1 MKTSYLIC
9 FVLLITLHIGFG
21 ENGSSSPPTTPKKRM
36 KNKGARKN
44 SANRKS
50 RRQPTDQALPLAAPA
65 TQMPLIIAD
74 DQFINVFDS
83 AIGLGEQ
90 ELSYN
95 VLPEKK
101 GHCSANG
108 MIMYDK
114 AVWSPKPCVTC
125 LCSDGKAI
133 CDETI
138 CPALKCPTTITR
150 EGECCPVCMDIVLK
164 SLAMDDRPEF
174 SGDSPEPN
182 DPSIEEL
189 MPSPRTQAEM
199 DELLRREEEERQEE
213 EEEIHRKEKEEQRKK
228 ERQQEREEKER
239 KEVEARR
246 KEEEELEKI
255 IEENRRK
262 AVEEEQ
268 LRIEEEERKQ
278 KEEEDQR
285 EKERKREEKKRQ
297 EEKKQQERAREE
309 EGEEDDYDNEPDEE
323 GPLRGDV
330 FRSPS
335 SPFPDELSPVP
346 APLPLGCFISD
357 ITVSCTFAKLRTIP
371 AVADVNIKSFD
382 LLGNSITLIPNE
394 AFHGMPNLERINLGK
409 NNLTTLNIGP
419 GAFSTL
425 KHLKRLYLDGNSL
438 MQIPTHLPSTLE
450 ELKLN
455 DNNIRSI
462 DDVILQEM
470 PNLVTLELEG
480 NHLSEGNVDPLAFQ
494 PLKRLS
500 YLRLGRNQ
508 FRTIPQGL
516 PASIEELHLEYNQ
529 IEEIS
534 ETSFNQTNNLHTI
547 ILRHNNLEESRIA
560 PLAWIYHEAL
570 ESIDLSYN
578 KLVHVPSYLPK
589 PLLHLV
595 LMGNQIERI
604 PGYVFGHMEP
614 GLEYLYLSF
623 NKLVSDGIDPVSFFG
638 AYHSLRELY
647 LDHND
652 LENVPVGLEDMKS
665 LNTLRLNNNKIRYV
679 SPNCLCN
686 TEDEDEDSNLEDV
699 HLENNY
705 IKTRDISPY
714 AFQCIKSYSSIVLKP
729 QYVK

>member
-9 FVLLITLHIGFG
+9 FVLLIVLHIGFG
-21 ENGSSSPPTTPKKRM
+21 ENGSTPPSTSPKKRM

-65 TQMPLIIAD
+65 TKMPLIIAD

-114 AVWSPKPCVTC
+114 AVWSPKPCITC
-125 LCSDGKAI
+125 LCSNGKTI
-133 CDETI
+133 CDETV
-138 CPALKCPTTITR
+138 CPALKCPKTIIR
-150 EGECCPVCMDIVLK
+150 QGECCPVCIDI
-164 SLAMDDRPEF
+164 
-174 SGDSPEPN
+174 EPN

-199 DELLRREEEERQEE
+199 DELLRREEEEHREE
-213 EEEIHRKEKEEQRKK
+213 EEEIQRKEKEEQRKK
-228 ERQQEREEKER
+228 ERKREREEKEQ
-239 KEVEARR
+239 KELEARR

-255 IEENRRK
+255 IEENKRK
-262 AVEEEQ
+262 AEEEEQ
-268 LRIEEEERKQ
+268 LRIEEEQQKQ
-278 KEEEDQR
+278 KEEEEQR
-285 EKERKREEKKRQ
+285 KEEEERKREEKKRQ
-297 EEKKQQERAREE
+297 EKKKQQERAREE
-309 EGEEDDYDNEPDEE
+309 EEEEDDDEPDEE
-323 GPLRGDV
+323 DPLRGDV

-357 ITVSCTFAKLRTIP
+357 ITVSCSFAKLRTIP
-371 AVADVNIKSFD
+371 AVVDVKIKSFD
-382 LLGNSITLIPNE
+382 LLGNFITSIPNE

-409 NNLTTLNIGP
+409 NNLTTLSIGP
-419 GAFSTL
+419 GAFVTL
-425 KHLKRLYLDGNSL
+425 KHLKRLYLDGNAL
-438 MQIPTHLPSTLE
+438 VQIPTHLPSTLE

-455 DNNIRSI
+455 DNNIRAI

-494 PLKRLS
+494 PLKSLS
-500 YLRLGRNQ
+500 YLRLGRNK

-516 PASIEELHLEYNQ
+516 PASIEELHLEHNQ

-547 ILRHNNLEESRIA
+547 VLRHNMLEESRIA
-560 PLAWIYHEAL
+560 PLAWIYHETL

-623 NKLVSDGIDPVSFFG
+623 NKLVSDGMDPVSFFG
-638 AYHSLRELY
+638 AYHSLRELF

-652 LENVPVGLEDMKS
+652 LQNVPVGLEDMKA
-665 LNTLRLNNNKIRYV
+665 LQTLRLNNNKIRSV
-679 SPNCLCN
+679 SPNCFCN

-705 IKTRDISPY
+705 IRTRDISPY

>member
-1 MKTSYLIC
+1 MFSLSEEDMKTSYLIY
-9 FVLLITLHIGFG
+9 FVLLIILHIGFG
-21 ENGSSSPPTTPKKRM
+21 ENVSSSASTTQKKRM

-44 SANRKS
+44 LANRKS
-50 RRQPTDQALPLAAPA
+50 RRQPTEQALQLAAPA

-83 AIGLGEQ
+83 VIGLGEQ

-114 AVWSPKPCVTC
+114 AVWSPKPCITC
-125 LCSDGKAI
+125 LCSNGKAI

-138 CPALKCPTTITR
+138 CPALKCPKTITR
-150 EGECCPVCMDIVLK
+150 EGECCPVCMDI
-164 SLAMDDRPEF
+164 
-174 SGDSPEPN
+174 EPN
-182 DPSIEEL
+182 DPSIEEI

-199 DELLRREEEERQEE
+199 DELLRWKEEERQEE
-213 EEEIHRKEKEEQRKK
+213 EEEIRRMEKEEQRKK
-228 ERQQEREEKER
+228 ERQQEREEKEQ
-239 KEVEARR
+239 KELEARR
-246 KEEEELEKI
+246 KEVEELEKI

-262 AVEEEQ
+262 AEEEEQ

-278 KEEEDQR
+278 KEEEDKR
-285 EKERKREEKKRQ
+285 KEEEERKREEKKRQ
-297 EEKKQQERAREE
+297 EKKRQQEHAREE
-309 EGEEDDYDNEPDEE
+309 EEDEDEDDDEPDEE
-323 GPLRGDV
+323 DPLRGDV

-438 MQIPTHLPSTLE
+438 VQIPTHLPSTLE

-480 NHLSEGNVDPLAFQ
+480 NHLSEGNIDPLAFQ
-494 PLKRLS
+494 PLKSLS
-500 YLRLGRNQ
+500 YLRLGRNK

-516 PASIEELHLEYNQ
+516 PASIEELHLEHNQ

-547 ILRHNNLEESRIA
+547 ILRHNKLEESRIA
-560 PLAWIYHEAL
+560 PLAWIYHETL

-623 NKLVSDGIDPVSFFG
+623 NKLVSDGIDPVSLFG

-652 LENVPVGLEDMKS
+652 LENVPVGLEDMKA
-665 LNTLRLNNNKIRYV
+665 LHTLRLNNNKIRYV